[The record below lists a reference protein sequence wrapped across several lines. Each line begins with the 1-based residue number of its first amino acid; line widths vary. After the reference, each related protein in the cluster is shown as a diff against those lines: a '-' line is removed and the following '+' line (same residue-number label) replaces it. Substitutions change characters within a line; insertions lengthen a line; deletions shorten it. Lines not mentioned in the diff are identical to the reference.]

1 MTSLREFIDTLSAD
15 ALVERLRLA
24 LEGSDLGIWDWDL
37 RDDSVQFD
45 RRWCEML
52 GLDPATT
59 PMELKTWASRVHPDD
74 IQACYADI
82 RAHIEGRTPRYENVH
97 RMRHADGSWVYILD
111 RGRISGRDPDGRPIR
126 FTGTHS
132 DVTERELARQVL
144 ARQERQLEELVAS
157 LPVGVAMFDR
167 DLRFIAVSPQ
177 WARHQDVDAAGLVGE
192 LLEVALPALAAR
204 WGEALRRALVGE
216 RVAADEERVAGP
228 DGGDRWLHWDV
239 RPWRTLD
246 GAVGGALFTTEDV
259 TERVLLRQAEER
271 ERDARFASLA
281 IFAGGIA
288 HEINSPLQVI
298 LTESELASMELDAE
312 APDLG
317 ELRRGVAAIRA
328 TAGRAA
334 AITRALRTLSRDARR
349 DPPATIS
356 LAALFRD
363 AEALCRARLASAGV
377 GLTVVSPPPGLA
389 VTGRSAELLH
399 AILNLLNNAA
409 DAAVEG
415 EPWVRLEA
423 EGGDGRAVIR
433 CVDGGP
439 GVAPEH
445 RARLAEPFFTTKPEG
460 RGTGLGLSIVRRL
473 AERNGGFLR
482 FAADAPHTTFELDL
496 PIAEGG

>member
-1 MTSLREFIDTLSAD
+1 MTSLREYIDTLPAD

-37 RDDSVQFD
+37 RDDTVQFD

-52 GLDPATT
+52 GLDPVTT
-59 PMELKTWASRVHPDD
+59 PMELTTWSSRVHPDD

-82 RAHIEGRTPRYENVH
+82 RAHIEGRTPRYENIH
-97 RMRHADGSWVYILD
+97 RMRHANGSWVYILD

-132 DVTERELARQVL
+132 DVTERERARQVL
-144 ARQERQLEELVAS
+144 ARQERQLEELVAN

-167 DLRFIAVSPQ
+167 ELRFVAVSPQ
-177 WARHQDVDAAGLVGE
+177 WVRHHDVGADGVVGE
-192 LLEVALPALAAR
+192 LLEAVLPEVATR
-204 WGEALRRALVGE
+204 WGEALRRALAGE
-216 RVAADEERVAGP
+216 RVAADEERVEGAK
-228 DGGDRWLHWDV
+228 GGDRWLRWDV

-271 ERDARFASLA
+271 ERDARYASLA

-298 LTESELASMELDAE
+298 LTESELAAMELDA
-312 APDLG
+312 ATPDLDD
-317 ELRRGVAAIRA
+317 LRRGVAAIRA

-334 AITRALRTLSRDARR
+334 AITRALRTLSRDARQ
-349 DPPATIS
+349 DPPAAVS

-363 AEALCRARLASAGV
+363 AEALCRARFASAGV
-377 GLTVVSPPPGLA
+377 ALTVVAPPPGLA
-389 VTGRSAELLH
+389 VSGRSAELLH
-399 AILNLLNNAA
+399 AVLNLLNNAA
-409 DAAVEG
+409 DAAGEG
-415 EPWVRLEA
+415 EPWVRLESEVEA
-423 EGGDGRAVIR
+423 DRVVIR

-445 RARLAEPFFTTKPEG
+445 RARLAEPFFTTKPAG
-460 RGTGLGLSIVRRL
+460 RGTGLGLAIVRQL
-473 AERNGGFLR
+473 AERNGGFFR
-482 FAADAPHTTFELDL
+482 FVPDAAHTTFEVGL
-496 PIAEGG
+496 PLADDS